1 MAPLKYWIVR
11 INPDP
16 QKTLR
21 RQPRGKGTRR
31 RRKGEQKEADAEME
45 YKIMLEYTNSVRIYD
60 KNSPPTYHNKNDDFL
75 KRIKKVGPAFD
86 NINDAIKKLN
96 LITAKPPTEPTE
108 EKIKRGVNLAEEVLD
123 DKNESVETNSE
134 NNRKLAQAIV
144 DINKRTDA
152 QEIIDIDKILWCD
165 GGWKAGFRP
174 TLHLL
179 YILFAAVI
187 AAAGLW
193 TNSGPS
199 VVASMLVSTMMEP
212 INGMRFIVYPGKT
225 RIPRCRRFIYHSITL
240 LVDMLICIVVGLVA
254 GSLSAEDHED
264 NKDMWTDVNT
274 NETHYYTR
282 LEYLAGTN
290 VPRDEREK
298 NGETRIILPGEMSSR
313 TSVMGLVVAVVV
325 AGASAL
331 ALFYATRSNNKSA
344 LVGIGISASL
354 LPPMVNAGMLWALS
368 WAGKK
373 NINGQSLADMG
384 GISFSLTWINVAMI
398 LLIWGVLTKLEPK
411 FRDLLPCKKRNI
423 PLAVAKGVEIPTI
436 ASTEFGETARLIF

>member
-1 MAPLKYWIVR
+1 MKMAPLKYWIVR
-11 INPDP
+11 IIPDP

-21 RQPRGKGTRR
+21 QGPRGKGFLR

-45 YKIMLEYTNSVRIYD
+45 YKIMLEYNSGIIKIYD
-60 KNSPPTYHNKNDDFL
+60 ENMKPTIHNKNDDFL
-75 KRIKKVGPAFD
+75 KRIKKVGPSFN
-86 NINDAIKKLN
+86 NINDAIKEFN
-96 LITAKPPTEPTE
+96 LITAKPPTE

-123 DKNESVETNSE
+123 DKNESVETNFQ

-212 INGMRFIVYPGKT
+212 INGMRFIVYTGKT
-225 RIPRCRRFIYHSITL
+225 RIPRCRRFIFHSITL
-240 LVDMLICIVVGLVA
+240 LVDMLICILVGMIA
-254 GSLSAEDHED
+254 GSLSAEDHVD
-264 NKDMWTDVNT
+264 KKDMWTDVNT

-331 ALFYATRSNNKSA
+331 ALFYATRSDNKSA

-368 WAGKK
+368 WAGKE

-384 GISFSLTWINVAMI
+384 GISFALTWINVAMI
-398 LLIWGVLTKLEPK
+398 LIIWISLTKLEPIV
-411 FRDLLPCKKRNI
+411 RDLLPCKKRNI
-423 PLAVAKGVEIPTI
+423 PLVVAKSVQIPTI